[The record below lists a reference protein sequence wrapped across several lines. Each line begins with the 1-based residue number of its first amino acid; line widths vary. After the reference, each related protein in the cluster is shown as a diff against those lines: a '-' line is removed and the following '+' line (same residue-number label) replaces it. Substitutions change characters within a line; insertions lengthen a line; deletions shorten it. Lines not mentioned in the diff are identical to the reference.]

1 MKGARYIYY
10 GMIAGFLAGL
20 IVGGV
25 IITSS
30 GTLEAVMKELITES
44 INGQLPPEEVNK
56 TVETVLQIFNVMI
69 YVSPIIYGIEML
81 LFGALFGLLHRWL
94 VLSKNM
100 GEVQGAIITG
110 AAFIVIIELLPMG
123 TTYLIS
129 PKQIEIISQAL
140 SPALWFLPGLT
151 YLAILIFL
159 SGVNGPWKKLGE

>member
-20 IVGGV
+20 IVGAV
-25 IITSS
+25 IIASS
-30 GTLEAVMKELITES
+30 GTLEAVMTES

-100 GEVQGAIITG
+100 GEVQGAVITG